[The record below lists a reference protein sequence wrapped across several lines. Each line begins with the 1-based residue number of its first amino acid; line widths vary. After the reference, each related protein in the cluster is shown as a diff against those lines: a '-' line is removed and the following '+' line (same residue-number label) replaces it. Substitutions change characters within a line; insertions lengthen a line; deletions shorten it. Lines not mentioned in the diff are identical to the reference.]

1 MRKSIW
7 ATLICAHV
15 TVLCLGFSTAQAQ
28 APISIATVIKE
39 SAAYQLRIVTLR
51 GSITDLEALPPY
63 MTRRGPVVGAC
74 LFTLKDGT
82 GSIEVEVDRDCAESV
97 DRTWRQNY
105 IVRGILQMQGSKI
118 FLLAT
123 EVRRGDE

>member
-1 MRKSIW
+1 MDNPHLRIRSS
-7 ATLICAHV
+7 
-15 TVLCLGFSTAQAQ
+15 VLSRALDSSGGDPNSHCHH
-28 APISIATVIKE
+28 IKE
-39 SAAYQLRIVTLR
+39 QAAFQLHIVTLR
-51 GSITDLEALPPY
+51 GSISDLETLPPY
-63 MTRRGPVVGAC
+63 MTRRGLVVGAC

-82 GSIEVEVDRDCAESV
+82 GSIEVEVDRDCAESI

-105 IVRGILQMQGSKI
+105 TVRGILQMQGSKV